1 MYPVDVEEGCV
12 VLLGRTGIEET
23 EFRSNPLAFA
33 HSERGAYLNKL
44 LTIQTVAP
52 FCDSLYL
59 VGDAL
64 AVYLYAKPYILSC
77 DAR

>member
-23 EFRSNPLAFA
+23 EFCSNPLAFT
-33 HSERGAYLNKL
+33 HSERISYLGKL

-52 FCDSLYL
+52 FSDSLYL
-59 VGDAL
+59 VGDTFAMNL
-64 AVYLYAKPYILSC
+64 HAEPYILSG
-77 DAR
+77 DAG